1 MVDWN
6 KYSYVDLLL
15 PLEGIELK
23 VNVRLLYSTG
33 DQLVIGIMD

>member
-15 PLEGIELK
+15 TLEGIELK
-23 VNVRLLYSTG
+23 VNIRLVYSTG

>member
-15 PLEGIELK
+15 TLEGIELK
-23 VNVRLLYSTG
+23 VTVRLVYSTG